1 MVTLSRQDMRFN
13 TALVAEYLGRM
24 VEKKFLGGK
33 FVRVGP
39 MLTVGVFLFEM
50 GAILGYAFRDRLQV
64 FALPF
69 AAKDDGP
76 DAVERMSALGKKAY
90 AASRP
95 EAKTLNELVMVWQM
109 RQEDASLPHE
119 HWPQWF
125 MAQGNEK
132 LDVEVAFQTSVMF
145 GVAGAGFG
153 AEFPDAFE
161 ALYAKSYASDD
172 PETWREAHKYGVV
185 DTAEQPELVPLGDR
199 VTEAK
204 EGFAEFCQEYFP
216 QLMEPL
222 GLTPA

>member
-1 MVTLSRQDMRFN
+1 MSTQDMRFN

-24 VEKKFLGGK
+24 VEKRFLGGK

-50 GAILGYAFRDRLQV
+50 GAILGYAFRDRV
-64 FALPF
+64 DAFALPF
-69 AAKDDGP
+69 FAKDDRP
-76 DAVERMSALGKKAY
+76 DAVEYMRDLGRNAR
-90 AASRP
+90 AATLA
-95 EAKTLNELVMVWQM
+95 EAKTLNELVMVWGM

-125 MAQGNEK
+125 MARSNEK
-132 LDVEVAFQTSVMF
+132 LDVEEAFETSLVF

-161 ALYAKSYASDD
+161 ALYANSYTPDD

-185 DTAEQPELVPLGDR
+185 DTAEQPELVPLEDR
-199 VTEAK
+199 VREAR

-216 QLMEPL
+216 QLIEPL
-222 GLTPA
+222 GLSA